1 MSISA
6 GAATTGMSLIIL
18 RRHLTSGTCI
28 HLPRTTYVSGKPVDL
43 PERRDKHSRE
53 PRTGWLVN
61 RNVMML
67 LPADSDLFR
76 TGPICPGT

>member
-6 GAATTGMSLIIL
+6 GAATTGMSLTIL
-18 RRHLTSGTCI
+18 RRYLASGTCI
-28 HLPRTTYVSGKPVDL
+28 HLPRTTYVSGKPVYL
-43 PERRDKHSRE
+43 LEGRDKHRRE
-53 PRTGWLVN
+53 PQTGWLVN

-76 TGPICPGT
+76 TGLIRPGT